1 MPSHITGVIDREEGD
16 FIILKMSGDQELY
29 WPKKNI
35 DFNYAEGDAVNVYL
49 SKDEIATAD
58 VEDKSKNLLR
68 QIFQPNV

>member
-1 MPSHITGVIDREEGD
+1 MPNHITGVIDREEGD
-16 FIILKMSGDQELY
+16 FIILKISGDQELY

-49 SKDEIATAD
+49 SKDEIVTVD
-58 VEDKSKNLLR
+58 NEDRSKNLLR